1 MTDNDVEILRKD
13 TPFKGYFQIDRFRL
27 RHRKFTG
34 GWTGEMEREVFE
46 RGHAAAVLL
55 YDPVRDAVVLIEQFR
70 IGAYAAGRDPWLL
83 EVVAG
88 IVDDGETPEDV
99 ARRETREEAGCDV
112 TELIPIADFLA
123 SPGASS
129 ETIKLYCGRVDAAV
143 DGGVFGLAE
152 EHEDIRV
159 KILPVAEAIALLDG
173 GTLTN
178 APLIIALHWLAR
190 RHDDLKDR
198 WSHPP
203 S

>member
-13 TPFKGYFQIDRFRL
+13 TPFRGYFRIDRFRL
-27 RHRKFTG
+27 RHRKFSG

-88 IVDDGETPEDV
+88 IIDEGETPEAV
-99 ARRETREEAGCDV
+99 ARRETIEEAGCDV
-112 TELIPIADFLA
+112 TELTPIADFLA

-129 ETIKLYCGRVDAAV
+129 ETITLYCGRVDAAI
-143 DGGVFGLAE
+143 DGGVFGLPE

-159 KILPVAEAIALLDG
+159 KVVPVAEAIALLDG
-173 GTLTN
+173 GSLTN

-190 RHDDLKDR
+190 CHEGLKRR
-198 WSHPP
+198 WSPP
-203 S
+203 P